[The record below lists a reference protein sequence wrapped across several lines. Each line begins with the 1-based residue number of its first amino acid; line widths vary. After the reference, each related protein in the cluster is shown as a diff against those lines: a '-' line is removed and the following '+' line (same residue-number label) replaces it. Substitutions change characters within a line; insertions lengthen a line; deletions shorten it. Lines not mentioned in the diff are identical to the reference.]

1 MATAAFLDPTPPPS
15 EQHHLSSSQQRK
27 QHHVLPPTP
36 PKEKSTTCS
45 GSSSP
50 QRDHCASA
58 NPKSIGNYVLQQ
70 NLGKGS
76 MGKVKLGVHN
86 VTGEKVAVK
95 IVPRANFQLV
105 AVRGN
110 HVEGGK
116 TMRQQTA
123 KEQAREHN
131 REMRTIRE
139 AHIMM
144 LFRHPHIVGLRDMVV
159 SGPYFYI
166 FMEHVGGGQL
176 LHYIIKRQR
185 LSERR
190 ARHFARQIVSAL
202 DYMHRNSI
210 VHRDLKIE
218 NILLDKA
225 GRNIKLIDFGLSNL
239 FGPEKLLTTYCGS
252 LYFAAPELLRANP
265 YKGPEIDVWSLGVV
279 IYVMVTGT
287 VPFDDKSMPGL
298 HDKIKR
304 GHVNYPA
311 HMSPECLDLLRRI
324 FVTDPAKRVIL
335 TDVIRHPWLNP
346 DPNVPPVKNF
356 VPTRKPIQLPLDET
370 ILEQMTRG
378 FALGTAEEIRQKLE
392 VIVQSHVYQDAV
404 QYIQQQHQQFAS
416 SSTSSTSLSPEEQRF
431 IMPYDDPQSVPDAY
445 HPLLSIYHLTRERN
459 IELDGASNTMASASN
474 ANKPVLSRKASV
486 ESAISA
492 SGVMM
497 GTASARSS
505 QASLGNQPQH
515 DQQGNNN
522 KVEVP
527 QGDAPVLPSSL
538 PNRPDYQLLAD
549 ASIPGFASQPS
560 ASSGDYLS
568 RIQRWLRS
576 STSQHHLVVESPTP
590 TPSSPLAQQQQNP
603 QQPFSRPPSPTTST
617 QPQAQDPLPT
627 PPESTH
633 NTTPSTTDKKPP
645 TILRKISSAL
655 LRGKQPVPDPSLYDR
670 PLPPL
675 PPSDTP
681 AAPVPVAATSSIKY
695 SKQQA
700 AMITEPQPQPSIS
713 TSTTTTSS
721 KKKAGHQRSASTT
734 SAQYKRSLSVK
745 ISAWLNRSSSV
756 HK

>member
-1 MATAAFLDPTPPPS
+1 
-15 EQHHLSSSQQRK
+15 
-27 QHHVLPPTP
+27 
-36 PKEKSTTCS
+36 
-45 GSSSP
+45 
-50 QRDHCASA
+50 
-58 NPKSIGNYVLQQ
+58 
-70 NLGKGS
+70 

-110 HVEGGK
+110 NVEGGK

-131 REMRTIRE
+131 RELRTIRE

-144 LFRHPHIVGLRDMVV
+144 LLRHPHIVGLRDMVV

-335 TDVIRHPWLNP
+335 ADVIRHPWLNP
-346 DPNVPPVKNF
+346 DPNAPPVKNF
-356 VPTRKPIQLPLDET
+356 VPSRKPIQLPLDET
-370 ILEQMTRG
+370 ILEQMTKG
-378 FALGTAEEIRQKLE
+378 FALGTADEIRQKLE

-416 SSTSSTSLSPEEQRF
+416 SSTSSTSLSPEEQRS

-459 IELDGASNTMASASN
+459 IELEGASNTMASASN
-474 ANKPVLSRKASV
+474 VSKPVLSRKASV

-505 QASLGNQPQH
+505 QASLGNHPQH
-515 DQQGNNN
+515 DQQN

-590 TPSSPLAQQQQNP
+590 TPSSPLAQQQQQ
-603 QQPFSRPPSPTTST
+603 QQPFSRPPSPPSSSTTT
-617 QPQAQDPLPT
+617 AQQATNHVQQDPLPT

-633 NTTPSTTDKKPP
+633 NATPSTTDKKQH
-645 TILRKISSAL
+645 TILRKISSAF
-655 LRGKQPVPDPSLYDR
+655 LRGKQQPVPDPSLYDR

-675 PPSDTP
+675 PTNTP
-681 AAPVPVAATSSIKY
+681 AAPGPVAATPTLKY

-700 AMITEPQPQPSIS
+700 AMITEPSPQPS
-713 TSTTTTSS
+713 TSTSS
-721 KKKAGHQRSASTT
+721 KPKKAGHQRSASTT